1 MKRTP
6 RPGRFSLFS
15 SLITHMVFC
24 RVYLSFWTITAPTR
38 DCPATPAAPDRGGLS
53 PRILTGHPG
62 IAYARAR
69 TVLATDTFQR
79 ARTSQ
84 LSVSLSH
91 KVTLYV
97 SLFREARSAGIYAHT
112 THRHTHTTHLHTD
125 TRTCALWR
133 RSLGPRL
140 VLVPRGGDSRCLS
153 LTVSGLVS
161 DWRGLARTCGKHN
174 Q

>member
-97 SLFREARSAGIYAHT
+97 SLFREARSAGICTYHT
-112 THRHTHTTHLHTD
+112 QTHTHHTPPHGHAHLCVVATV
-125 TRTCALWR
+125 A
-133 RSLGPRL
+133 RSSSGPRST
-140 VLVPRGGDSRCLS
+140 RGGDSRCLS

-161 DWRGLARTCGKHN
+161 DWRGLAFTCGKHN